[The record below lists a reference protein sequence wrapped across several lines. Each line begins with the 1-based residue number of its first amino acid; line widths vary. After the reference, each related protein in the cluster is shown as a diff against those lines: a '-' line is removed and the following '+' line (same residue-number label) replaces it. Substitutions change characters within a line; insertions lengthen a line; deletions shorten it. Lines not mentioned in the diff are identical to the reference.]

1 MVVKVECLS
10 WSECVY
16 VYGGVI
22 EVVIDV
28 EFLFGYG
35 VEYVSEVVCGVYCV
49 VVKREGCEWKI
60 KMIFRWIVVLYYWI
74 ILNNYKYNG

>member
-1 MVVKVECLS
+1 MVVKVECLI

-49 VVKREGCEWKI
+49 VV
-60 KMIFRWIVVLYYWI
+60 
-74 ILNNYKYNG
+74 